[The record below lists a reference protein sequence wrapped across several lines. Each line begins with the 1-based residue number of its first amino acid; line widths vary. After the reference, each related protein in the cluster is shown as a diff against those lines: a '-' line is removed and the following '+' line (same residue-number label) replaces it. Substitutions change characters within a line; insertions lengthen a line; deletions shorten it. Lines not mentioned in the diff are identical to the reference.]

1 MSGQHCEN
9 YDVKQETVH
18 CYPRNVDRCC
28 TWSLESQYF
37 PVLRLGKHWDSRETN
52 FSVPLG
58 TSHPS
63 KLNIFAPISEIR
75 GGFIIPFCTWKREWR
90 VCWPFGTLLQF
101 PFLALNYAHVC
112 VVPVYTYD
120 ASISL
125 RTRFWKSFHS
135 LVLVLMLASLRRKF
149 KPGQRKHE
157 HKHKALM
164 LTSHRFTRFLVLM
177 LMLAS
182 YL

>member
-1 MSGQHCEN
+1 M
-9 YDVKQETVH
+9 
-18 CYPRNVDRCC
+18 
-28 TWSLESQYF
+28 
-37 PVLRLGKHWDSRETN
+37 
-52 FSVPLG
+52 
-58 TSHPS
+58 
-63 KLNIFAPISEIR
+63 
-75 GGFIIPFCTWKREWR
+75 
-90 VCWPFGTLLQF
+90 QF

-112 VVPVYTYD
+112 VVPVCTYD

-125 RTRFWKSFHS
+125 STRDWKSFHS

-157 HKHKALM
+157 HKHKHKALM

-182 YL
+182 YV